1 MAGTCLLGR
10 NSRTSKSFQN
20 CCSTQ
25 STSRSCCPWIG
36 TITRKNKRSIASWH
50 LQVAW
55 TLVWAPPASRCA
67 RCRLPPSAERGHCHV
82 PGGQA
87 RNLRQLSPSSAG
99 AATVMSLLYPSSSS
113 WPAKQPAKALGRPP
127 AQTPR
132 CPQWPQHHWKDRTYT
147 QESFWFSP
155 PSLAAMPQAGFVLCF
170 LMVPEGEDDQSA
182 GLSPRCRSQ

>member
-1 MAGTCLLGR
+1 M
-10 NSRTSKSFQN
+10 
-20 CCSTQ
+20 
-25 STSRSCCPWIG
+25 
-36 TITRKNKRSIASWH
+36 
-50 LQVAW
+50 AW

-67 RCRLPPSAERGHCHV
+67 RCRLPPDAERGHCHV

-87 RNLRQLSPSSAG
+87 RNLMQLSPSSAG

-127 AQTPR
+127 AQTSR
-132 CPQWPQHHWKDRTYT
+132 CRQWPQHHWKDRTYT

-182 GLSPRCRSQ
+182 GLSPRCRSQWPQLPCTPVPAAWWPLSWRCGSMDSECVVSVADCF